1 MFTAQ
6 VFTLYPEYFPGPFK
20 NGLYGKAIEKKI
32 WDLRTVNIRDYAIDK
47 HKTVDDTPYGGGS
60 GMLIKPD
67 VLAKSLDKNINGD
80 EKIVYLSPK
89 GKVFNQK
96 IAKELSL
103 ENKVNII
110 CGHFE
115 GIDQRVLENRK
126 IDEISLGDFVLS
138 GGETATYVFLD
149 AILRLIPGVLG
160 NEKST
165 SEESFE
171 NGLLEYP
178 QYTKPQIWEEKSV
191 PNVLLSGD
199 HAKIKDWRL
208 SQSEAIT
215 RDRRPDLWQKYNK
228 KTNLIN
234 LQMKTIEEINQA
246 NVKKIAAEK
255 KLPNF
260 FPGDIV
266 KIGVR
271 ITEGKRDRIQYFEG
285 VCIAKKNRDLNSS
298 FTVRKISF
306 GEGVERT
313 FALYSPIVD
322 SIKVIRSG
330 KVRRAKLYYL
340 RDRTGKS
347 ARIAEKIKKKIG
359 IDVDVKTEQPTAQ
372 NVTKTEESNI
382 TEETKVEKGS
392 VEKKDTSEKKNEKE
406 TLKDKK

>member
-1 MFTAQ
+1 
-6 VFTLYPEYFPGPFK
+6 
-20 NGLYGKAIEKKI
+20 
-32 WDLRTVNIRDYAIDK
+32 
-47 HKTVDDTPYGGGS
+47 
-60 GMLIKPD
+60 
-67 VLAKSLDKNINGD
+67 
-80 EKIVYLSPK
+80 
-89 GKVFNQK
+89 
-96 IAKELSL
+96 
-103 ENKVNII
+103 
-110 CGHFE
+110 
-115 GIDQRVLENRK
+115 
-126 IDEISLGDFVLS
+126 
-138 GGETATYVFLD
+138 
-149 AILRLIPGVLG
+149 
-160 NEKST
+160 
-165 SEESFE
+165 
-171 NGLLEYP
+171 
-178 QYTKPQIWEEKSV
+178 
-191 PNVLLSGD
+191 
-199 HAKIKDWRL
+199 
-208 SQSEAIT
+208 
-215 RDRRPDLWQKYNK
+215 
-228 KTNLIN
+228 
-234 LQMKTIEEINQA
+234 MKTIEEINQA

-372 NVTKTEESNI
+372 NVTKTEENNI
-382 TEETKVEKGS
+382 TEETKVEKES
-392 VEKKDTSEKKNEKE
+392 VEKKDTSEKKNDKE